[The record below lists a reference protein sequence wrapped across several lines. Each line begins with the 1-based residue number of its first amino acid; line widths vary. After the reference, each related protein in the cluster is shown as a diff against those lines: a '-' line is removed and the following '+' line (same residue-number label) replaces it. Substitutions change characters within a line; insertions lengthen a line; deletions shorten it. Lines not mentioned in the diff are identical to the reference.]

1 MAVNSVRG
9 SEVTVRFSIEG
20 QPQGGTFERIED
32 FTVSEKSDIT
42 ELDFM
47 GKART
52 EFDYQLHGYEF
63 SFTGHMTD
71 ATGLNF
77 MELLSER
84 EKARQAYPSVTMI
97 VIHTFREPGLQPVI
111 HTYKGVVMQTESV
124 EFGSRKDYVKQK
136 FKGMASYRLASNG

>member
-1 MAVNSVRG
+1 MAVNDIRG

-20 QPQGGTFERIED
+20 QPQGGTFQRIED
-32 FTVSEKSDIT
+32 FSVTEKSDIS

-63 SFTGHMTD
+63 SFTGAMSD
-71 ATGLNF
+71 AAGLNF

-84 EKARQAYPSVTMI
+84 EKARLAYPNVTMV
-97 VIHTFREPGLQPVI
+97 VIHTFRDPSQRPII
-111 HTYKGVVMQTESV
+111 HTYKNVVMQTESV
-124 EFGSRKDYVKQK
+124 EFGSRKEYVKQK